1 MYTFCI
7 VVILLASVS
16 LIFVVLVQSP
26 KGGMAANFG
35 AANQVMG
42 VRDAANGLEKFTW
55 AMALVIVVLSLVAT
69 LSMDK
74 GTVAASNK
82 DLEKDA
88 NALIEMTQEAPVMP
102 QAVPAEAPASEQPA
116 AAASSITWDDIF
128 ATSYSQANRRSNPDA
143 KAPETPEEYIEQKGN
158 GDIMG
163 SMMVG
168 MVDSLNIPEEQF
180 MNNKPA
186 WLGDEPQLADKVEYT
201 KDCEVL
207 VIGAGQAGT
216 AAALRCAEE
225 GLNTICCE
233 VQTWEEYDNYACDL
247 TTYNSKFFLD
257 KGAEKYDPMDIFT
270 EYMVKALGHANQKIV
285 KDYATRSGE
294 ALDWMLAEL
303 DPDYV
308 AKYAH
313 AVNYK
318 GNKHFQNPCSHSY
331 YYVGMT
337 QWRDTGTD
345 TNTNNNMWPY
355 TVRLLQQ
362 KAVEKGCEYIYGA
375 QGLTLVHENGKVTG
389 AIFTDID
396 GKYFQVNADA
406 VIVAAGD
413 FGGNPDMR
421 LDLCD
426 TLRNL
431 AWSYGKDRTDVNNVS
446 SMGRDGSGIRMMLWA
461 GATMEAGPRAGQ
473 AAGINSRPSF
483 PFGGIWPIFGNDGK
497 RFFNETIT
505 RHGSVGY
512 LDMMPEGQKMVCV
525 TDSNWDAYCE
535 YQAYDHQAMDRSN
548 DYMLEKVR
556 KDMANYK
563 TGPDGFSV
571 QAFARYGNDPTTLYA
586 ADTLEELADIM
597 GYEGDAKQ
605 GFLDEVKHWNEMCDA
620 GYDSDWGADASMM
633 HFKIQDPPFFAASSV
648 TGGNPSGG
656 LCQHAAVCTDGE
668 YRVLTGAKAPIPGL
682 YAVGNCCGQRYG
694 VQYHTPTAGNSCGSA
709 FVTGYLAAE
718 YVKNDLDNGI
728 GGGENGSEE
737 RTTNGQ
743 YYAGTYTASKNSGYS
758 TVTVT
763 MTFSE
768 DAITDCKITSSGNDD
783 LMKDDLRSSMAAAVV
798 DSQGDTSVDAITS
811 STLSFS
817 VKAVQEAVADCIAQA
832 KA

>member
-1 MYTFCI
+1 MNKISRRNFI
-7 VVILLASVS
+7 RASALS
-16 LIFVVLVQSP
+16 AL
-26 KGGMAANFG
+26 G
-35 AANQVMG
+35 AA
-42 VRDAANGLEKFTW
+42 AAG
-55 AMALVIVVLSLVAT
+55 ALSGC
-69 LSMDK
+69 SNN
-74 GTVAASNK
+74 AASS
-82 DLEKDA
+82 A
-88 NALIEMTQEAPVMP
+88 AASSV
-102 QAVPAEAPASEQPA
+102 ASSAAASEQPA
-116 AAASSITWDDIF
+116 AAASAITWDDIF
-128 ATSYSQANRRSNPDA
+128 ATSYSQANRGSNPDA

-180 MNNKPA
+180 MNKKPA

-207 VIGAGQAGT
+207 VIGSGQAGT

-337 QWRDTGTD
+337 QWRDTGTE

-362 KAVEKGCEYIYGA
+362 KAVEKGCKYIYGA

-431 AWSYGKDRTDVNNVS
+431 AWSYGKDRTDVNNIS

>member
-1 MYTFCI
+1 MNKISRRNFI
-7 VVILLASVS
+7 RASALS
-16 LIFVVLVQSP
+16 AL
-26 KGGMAANFG
+26 G
-35 AANQVMG
+35 AA
-42 VRDAANGLEKFTW
+42 AAG
-55 AMALVIVVLSLVAT
+55 ALSGC
-69 LSMDK
+69 SNN
-74 GTVAASNK
+74 AASS
-82 DLEKDA
+82 A
-88 NALIEMTQEAPVMP
+88 AASSV
-102 QAVPAEAPASEQPA
+102 ASSAAASEQPA
-116 AAASSITWDDIF
+116 AAASSSITWDDIF

-413 FGGNPDMR
+413 FGGNPDVWT
-421 LDLCD
+421 C
-426 TLRNL
+426 
-431 AWSYGKDRTDVNNVS
+431 
-446 SMGRDGSGIRMMLWA
+446 
-461 GATMEAGPRAGQ
+461 ATPCAT
-473 AAGINSRPSF
+473 
-483 PFGGIWPIFGNDGK
+483 W
-497 RFFNETIT
+497 
-505 RHGSVGY
+505 HG
-512 LDMMPEGQKMVCV
+512 
-525 TDSNWDAYCE
+525 
-535 YQAYDHQAMDRSN
+535 
-548 DYMLEKVR
+548 
-556 KDMANYK
+556 
-563 TGPDGFSV
+563 
-571 QAFARYGNDPTTLYA
+571 
-586 ADTLEELADIM
+586 
-597 GYEGDAKQ
+597 
-605 GFLDEVKHWNEMCDA
+605 
-620 GYDSDWGADASMM
+620 
-633 HFKIQDPPFFAASSV
+633 
-648 TGGNPSGG
+648 
-656 LCQHAAVCTDGE
+656 
-668 YRVLTGAKAPIPGL
+668 
-682 YAVGNCCGQRYG
+682 
-694 VQYHTPTAGNSCGSA
+694 PTA
-709 FVTGYLAAE
+709 
-718 YVKNDLDNGI
+718 
-728 GGGENGSEE
+728 
-737 RTTNGQ
+737 RTAPT
-743 YYAGTYTASKNSGYS
+743 
-758 TVTVT
+758 
-763 MTFSE
+763 
-768 DAITDCKITSSGNDD
+768 
-783 LMKDDLRSSMAAAVV
+783 
-798 DSQGDTSVDAITS
+798 
-811 STLSFS
+811 
-817 VKAVQEAVADCIAQA
+817 
-832 KA
+832 

>member
-1 MYTFCI
+1 M
-7 VVILLASVS
+7 
-16 LIFVVLVQSP
+16 
-26 KGGMAANFG
+26 
-35 AANQVMG
+35 
-42 VRDAANGLEKFTW
+42 
-55 AMALVIVVLSLVAT
+55 
-69 LSMDK
+69 
-74 GTVAASNK
+74 
-82 DLEKDA
+82 
-88 NALIEMTQEAPVMP
+88 
-102 QAVPAEAPASEQPA
+102 
-116 AAASSITWDDIF
+116 
-128 ATSYSQANRRSNPDA
+128 
-143 KAPETPEEYIEQKGN
+143 
-158 GDIMG
+158 
-163 SMMVG
+163 
-168 MVDSLNIPEEQF
+168 
-180 MNNKPA
+180 
-186 WLGDEPQLADKVEYT
+186 
-201 KDCEVL
+201 
-207 VIGAGQAGT
+207 
-216 AAALRCAEE
+216 
-225 GLNTICCE
+225 
-233 VQTWEEYDNYACDL
+233 
-247 TTYNSKFFLD
+247 
-257 KGAEKYDPMDIFT
+257 
-270 EYMVKALGHANQKIV
+270 
-285 KDYATRSGE
+285 
-294 ALDWMLAEL
+294 
-303 DPDYV
+303 
-308 AKYAH
+308 
-313 AVNYK
+313 
-318 GNKHFQNPCSHSY
+318 
-331 YYVGMT
+331 
-337 QWRDTGTD
+337 
-345 TNTNNNMWPY
+345 
-355 TVRLLQQ
+355 
-362 KAVEKGCEYIYGA
+362 
-375 QGLTLVHENGKVTG
+375 HENGKVTG

-431 AWSYGKDRTDVNNVS
+431 AWSYGKDRTDVNNIS

>member
-1 MYTFCI
+1 
-7 VVILLASVS
+7 
-16 LIFVVLVQSP
+16 
-26 KGGMAANFG
+26 MA
-35 AANQVMG
+35 
-42 VRDAANGLEKFTW
+42 
-55 AMALVIVVLSLVAT
+55 
-69 LSMDK
+69 
-74 GTVAASNK
+74 
-82 DLEKDA
+82 
-88 NALIEMTQEAPVMP
+88 
-102 QAVPAEAPASEQPA
+102 
-116 AAASSITWDDIF
+116 
-128 ATSYSQANRRSNPDA
+128 
-143 KAPETPEEYIEQKGN
+143 
-158 GDIMG
+158 G
-163 SMMVG
+163 S
-168 MVDSLNIPEEQF
+168 
-180 MNNKPA
+180 
-186 WLGDEPQLADKVEYT
+186 
-201 KDCEVL
+201 
-207 VIGAGQAGT
+207 

-225 GLNTICCE
+225 GLDTICCE

-337 QWRDTGTD
+337 QWRDTGTE

-375 QGLTLVHENGKVTG
+375 QGLTLVHDNGKVTG

-446 SMGRDGSGIRMMLWA
+446 SVGRDGSGIRMMMWA

-483 PFGGIWPIFGNDGK
+483 PF
-497 RFFNETIT
+497 
-505 RHGSVGY
+505 
-512 LDMMPEGQKMVCV
+512 
-525 TDSNWDAYCE
+525 
-535 YQAYDHQAMDRSN
+535 
-548 DYMLEKVR
+548 
-556 KDMANYK
+556 
-563 TGPDGFSV
+563 
-571 QAFARYGNDPTTLYA
+571 
-586 ADTLEELADIM
+586 
-597 GYEGDAKQ
+597 
-605 GFLDEVKHWNEMCDA
+605 
-620 GYDSDWGADASMM
+620 
-633 HFKIQDPPFFAASSV
+633 
-648 TGGNPSGG
+648 GGNPSGG

-694 VQYHTPTAGNSCGSA
+694 IQYHTPTAGNSCGSA

-728 GGGENGSEE
+728 GGENSAEE
-737 RTTNGQ
+737 RTTNGK
-743 YYAGTYTASKNSGYS
+743 YYAGTYTSSKNSSYS

-768 DAITDCKITSSGNDD
+768 DAITDCKITSSGNED

-798 DSQGDTSVDAITS
+798 ESQGDTSVDAIPS

>member
-1 MYTFCI
+1 MKMISRRSF
-7 VVILLASVS
+7 
-16 LIFVVLVQSP
+16 
-26 KGGMAANFG
+26 MAVAG
-35 AANQVMG
+35 AAT
-42 VRDAANGLEKFTW
+42 AAV
-55 AMALVIVVLSLVAT
+55 ALTACGGSSASTASSVA
-69 LSMDK
+69 SS
-74 GTVAASNK
+74 AA
-82 DLEKDA
+82 
-88 NALIEMTQEAPVMP
+88 
-102 QAVPAEAPASEQPA
+102 ASEQPA
-116 AAASSITWDDIF
+116 AAASAITWDDIF
-128 ATSYSQANRRSNPDA
+128 ATSYSQANRGSNPDA

-207 VIGAGQAGT
+207 VIGSGQAGT

-337 QWRDTGTD
+337 QWRDTGTE

-431 AWSYGKDRTDVNNVS
+431 AWSYGKDRTDVNNIS

-586 ADTLEELADIM
+586 ADTLEELV
-597 GYEGDAKQ
+597 AKIYPDDTAAQ
-605 GFLDEVKHWNEMCDA
+605 QTALDSIQRYNELAKA
-620 GYDSDWGADASMM
+620 GYDEDFHKPASRMWAVENGPFYADKFTTALLLVC
-633 HFKIQDPPFFAASSV
+633 I
-648 TGGNPSGG
+648 GG
-656 LCQHAAVCTDGE
+656 LESDEDCHTFDADRNV
-668 YRVLTGAKAPIPGL
+668 IPGL
-682 YAVGNCCGQRYG
+682 YV
-694 VQYHTPTAGNSCGSA
+694 AGNIQGNRFA
-709 FVTGYLAAE
+709 TE
-718 YVKNDLDNGI
+718 YPI
-728 GGGENGSEE
+728 GLKGVSH
-737 RTTNGQ
+737 
-743 YYAGTYTASKNSGYS
+743 
-758 TVTVT
+758 
-763 MTFSE
+763 
-768 DAITDCKITSSGNDD
+768 
-783 LMKDDLRSSMAAAVV
+783 SMAMYY
-798 DSQGDTSVDAITS
+798 GY
-811 STLSFS
+811 
-817 VKAVQEAVADCIAQA
+817 IAGKNA
-832 KA
+832 LKDI

>member
-1 MYTFCI
+1 MNKISRRNFI
-7 VVILLASVS
+7 RASALS
-16 LIFVVLVQSP
+16 AL
-26 KGGMAANFG
+26 G
-35 AANQVMG
+35 AA
-42 VRDAANGLEKFTW
+42 AAG
-55 AMALVIVVLSLVAT
+55 ALSGC
-69 LSMDK
+69 SNN
-74 GTVAASNK
+74 AASS
-82 DLEKDA
+82 A
-88 NALIEMTQEAPVMP
+88 AASSV
-102 QAVPAEAPASEQPA
+102 ASSAAASEQPA
-116 AAASSITWDDIF
+116 AAASAITWDDIF
-128 ATSYSQANRRSNPDA
+128 ATSYSQANRGSNPDA

-207 VIGAGQAGT
+207 VIGSGQAGT

-337 QWRDTGTD
+337 QWRDTGTE

-431 AWSYGKDRTDVNNVS
+431 AWSYGKDRTDVNNIS

-505 RHGSVGY
+505 RHGSSAA
-512 LDMMPEGQKMVCV
+512 V
-525 TDSNWDAYCE
+525 TMWPRTRLSPCAPARRTSTARTC
-535 YQAYDHQAMDRSN
+535 RSTTAPTSPGTIWSCT
-548 DYMLEKVR
+548 R
-556 KDMANYK
+556 W
-563 TGPDGFSV
+563 SRWIS
-571 QAFARYGNDPTTLYA
+571 ARWIPSTIPNRCPTSPTASCGRTA
-586 ADTLEELADIM
+586 ATA
-597 GYEGDAKQ
+597 
-605 GFLDEVKHWNEMCDA
+605 W
-620 GYDSDWGADASMM
+620 
-633 HFKIQDPPFFAASSV
+633 ASSCCTAKRTSPATASV
-648 TGGNPSGG
+648 TRYWRP
-656 LCQHAAVCTDGE
+656 HAARCAMSSCSAARAGICWTMPLP
-668 YRVLTGAKAPIPGL
+668 RPSWPRRM
-682 YAVGNCCGQRYG
+682 NC
-694 VQYHTPTAGNSCGSA
+694 
-709 FVTGYLAAE
+709 
-718 YVKNDLDNGI
+718 
-728 GGGENGSEE
+728 
-737 RTTNGQ
+737 
-743 YYAGTYTASKNSGYS
+743 
-758 TVTVT
+758 
-763 MTFSE
+763 
-768 DAITDCKITSSGNDD
+768 
-783 LMKDDLRSSMAAAVV
+783 
-798 DSQGDTSVDAITS
+798 
-811 STLSFS
+811 
-817 VKAVQEAVADCIAQA
+817 
-832 KA
+832 

>member
-1 MYTFCI
+1 
-7 VVILLASVS
+7 
-16 LIFVVLVQSP
+16 
-26 KGGMAANFG
+26 
-35 AANQVMG
+35 
-42 VRDAANGLEKFTW
+42 
-55 AMALVIVVLSLVAT
+55 
-69 LSMDK
+69 
-74 GTVAASNK
+74 
-82 DLEKDA
+82 
-88 NALIEMTQEAPVMP
+88 
-102 QAVPAEAPASEQPA
+102 
-116 AAASSITWDDIF
+116 
-128 ATSYSQANRRSNPDA
+128 
-143 KAPETPEEYIEQKGN
+143 
-158 GDIMG
+158 MG

-421 LDLCD
+421 LKAQLKGDE
-426 TLRNL
+426 TPEQ
-431 AWSYGKDRTDVNNVS
+431 
-446 SMGRDGSGIRMMLWA
+446 IERMKEEIKLEC
-461 GATMEAGPRAGQ
+461 EA
-473 AAGINSRPSF
+473 
-483 PFGGIWPIFGNDGK
+483 DK
-497 RFFNETIT
+497 
-505 RHGSVGY
+505 
-512 LDMMPEGQKMVCV
+512 
-525 TDSNWDAYCE
+525 
-535 YQAYDHQAMDRSN
+535 
-548 DYMLEKVR
+548 EKVI
-556 KDMANYK
+556 A
-563 TGPDGFSV
+563 
-571 QAFARYGNDPTTLYA
+571 
-586 ADTLEELADIM
+586 
-597 GYEGDAKQ
+597 
-605 GFLDEVKHWNEMCDA
+605 
-620 GYDSDWGADASMM
+620 
-633 HFKIQDPPFFAASSV
+633 
-648 TGGNPSGG
+648 SGG
-656 LCQHAAVCTDGE
+656 LYILGTERHESRRIDNQLRGRAGRQGD
-668 YRVLTGAKAPIPGL
+668 PG
-682 YAVGNCCGQRYG
+682 
-694 VQYHTPTAGNSCGSA
+694 T
-709 FVTGYLAAE
+709 
-718 YVKNDLDNGI
+718 
-728 GGGENGSEE
+728 
-737 RTTNGQ
+737 
-743 YYAGTYTASKNSGYS
+743 SKFFLS
-758 TVTVT
+758 
-763 MTFSE
+763 ME
-768 DAITDCKITSSGNDD
+768 DD
-783 LMKDDLRSSMAAAVV
+783 LMRIFGSERMSAMLQKLGLPEGEPLVHPWISKALEKAQQKVEERNFDIRKNLLKYDNVMNDQRKVIYDQRKELMKTSDVSETVAEMRDEYLNDVLAPYLQQSLTPKEWPLNELQQEIWRVTGFVLPVDKWAEEPEMDAETMSGKIIEVIEQNIVEKNRGVPEELVRLVEKNILLQVMDQLWKEHIATLDYMRHTIVLRAYGQKDPLNEYKKEAFNMFSDMLDLLREKVTFLTCRAQIQNSSEEDLRLRESNTRM
-798 DSQGDTSVDAITS
+798 QAIHES
-811 STLSFS
+811 PESL
-817 VKAVQEAVADCIAQA
+817 VGGNAGAPAEEKEKAVPFQYA
-832 KA
+832 KTTVDPNDPATWGKVSRNDPCPCGSGKKYKHCHGQILN

>member
-1 MYTFCI
+1 MNKISRRNFI
-7 VVILLASVS
+7 RASALS
-16 LIFVVLVQSP
+16 AL
-26 KGGMAANFG
+26 G
-35 AANQVMG
+35 AA
-42 VRDAANGLEKFTW
+42 AAG
-55 AMALVIVVLSLVAT
+55 ALSGC
-69 LSMDK
+69 SNN
-74 GTVAASNK
+74 AASS
-82 DLEKDA
+82 A
-88 NALIEMTQEAPVMP
+88 AASSV
-102 QAVPAEAPASEQPA
+102 ASSAAASEQPA
-116 AAASSITWDDIF
+116 AAASAITWDDIF

-207 VIGAGQAGT
+207 VIGSGQAGT

-337 QWRDTGTD
+337 QWRDTGTE

-431 AWSYGKDRTDVNNVS
+431 AWSYGKDRTDVNNIS

-633 HFKIQDPPFFAASSV
+633 HFKIQDPPFFAASCV
-648 TGGNPSGG
+648 
-656 LCQHAAVCTDGE
+656 
-668 YRVLTGAKAPIPGL
+668 I
-682 YAVGNCCGQRYG
+682 RYK
-694 VQYHTPTAGNSCGSA
+694 SKKRI
-709 FVTGYLAAE
+709 LAIDKLRF
-718 YVKNDLDNGI
+718 YNFFLV
-728 GGGENGSEE
+728 
-737 RTTNGQ
+737 
-743 YYAGTYTASKNSGYS
+743 
-758 TVTVT
+758 
-763 MTFSE
+763 
-768 DAITDCKITSSGNDD
+768 SS
-783 LMKDDLRSSMAAAVV
+783 S
-798 DSQGDTSVDAITS
+798 
-811 STLSFS
+811 
-817 VKAVQEAVADCIAQA
+817 
-832 KA
+832 

>member
-1 MYTFCI
+1 MNKISRRNFI
-7 VVILLASVS
+7 RASALS
-16 LIFVVLVQSP
+16 AL
-26 KGGMAANFG
+26 G
-35 AANQVMG
+35 AA
-42 VRDAANGLEKFTW
+42 AAG
-55 AMALVIVVLSLVAT
+55 ALSGC
-69 LSMDK
+69 SNN
-74 GTVAASNK
+74 AASS
-82 DLEKDA
+82 A
-88 NALIEMTQEAPVMP
+88 AASSV
-102 QAVPAEAPASEQPA
+102 ASSAAASEQPA
-116 AAASSITWDDIF
+116 AAASAITWDDIF
-128 ATSYSQANRRSNPDA
+128 ATSYSQANRGSNPDA

-207 VIGAGQAGT
+207 VIGSGQAGT

-337 QWRDTGTD
+337 QWRDTGTE

-431 AWSYGKDRTDVNNVS
+431 AWSYGKDRTDVNNIS

-694 VQYHTPTAGNSCGSA
+694 IQYHTPTAGNSCGSA

-763 MTFSE
+763 MADKQLPPNAEFVHGIGKRKSEWQKRYEKLDSLWTKWTKYEDKLFSIGNNRRSMSKTDKDATFMRMKEDHMGNGQLAVNSE
-768 DAITDCKITSSGNDD
+768 YITGVAAFFKPHRFWYAHSVPEPYPADAEQK
-783 LMKDDLRSSMAAAVV
+783 LP
-798 DSQGDTSVDAITS
+798 
-811 STLSFS
+811 
-817 VKAVQEAVADCIAQA
+817 
-832 KA
+832 

>member
-1 MYTFCI
+1 MDTSKI
-7 VVILLASVS
+7 VGEKIKALREDKSISIEELAQRSGLAIEQIERIENNIDIPS
-16 LIFVVLVQSP
+16 LAPLIKIARVL
-26 KGGMAANFG
+26 
-35 AANQVMG
+35 G
-42 VRDAANGLEKFTW
+42 VRLGTFLDDQDEVGPVVCRKKEAKDAISFSNNAIHSRKHMEYHSLSKSKADRHMEPFIIDVMPTQDTDF
-55 AMALVIVVLSLVAT
+55 VLS
-69 LSMDK
+69 SHEGEEFIM
-74 GTVAASNK
+74 
-82 DLEKDA
+82 
-88 NALIEMTQEAPVMP
+88 VM
-102 QAVPAEAPASEQPA
+102 EGIME
-116 AAASSITWDDIF
+116 I
-128 ATSYSQANRRSNPDA
+128 SY
-143 KAPETPEEYIEQKGN
+143 
-158 GDIMG
+158 
-163 SMMVG
+163 
-168 MVDSLNIPEEQF
+168 
-180 MNNKPA
+180 
-186 WLGDEPQLADKVEYT
+186 
-201 KDCEVL
+201 
-207 VIGAGQAGT
+207 
-216 AAALRCAEE
+216 

-337 QWRDTGTD
+337 QWRDTGTE

-431 AWSYGKDRTDVNNVS
+431 AWSYGKDRTDVNNIS

-505 RHGSVGY
+505 RHGSSAA
-512 LDMMPEGQKMVCV
+512 V
-525 TDSNWDAYCE
+525 TMWPRTRLSPCAPARRTSTARTC
-535 YQAYDHQAMDRSN
+535 RSTTAPTSPGTIWSCT
-548 DYMLEKVR
+548 R
-556 KDMANYK
+556 W
-563 TGPDGFSV
+563 SRWIS
-571 QAFARYGNDPTTLYA
+571 ARWIPSTIPNRCPTSPTASCGRTA
-586 ADTLEELADIM
+586 ATA
-597 GYEGDAKQ
+597 
-605 GFLDEVKHWNEMCDA
+605 W
-620 GYDSDWGADASMM
+620 
-633 HFKIQDPPFFAASSV
+633 ASSCCTAKRTSPATASV
-648 TGGNPSGG
+648 TRCWRP
-656 LCQHAAVCTDGE
+656 HAARCAMSSCNAARAGICWTMPLP
-668 YRVLTGAKAPIPGL
+668 RPSWPRRM
-682 YAVGNCCGQRYG
+682 NC
-694 VQYHTPTAGNSCGSA
+694 
-709 FVTGYLAAE
+709 
-718 YVKNDLDNGI
+718 
-728 GGGENGSEE
+728 
-737 RTTNGQ
+737 
-743 YYAGTYTASKNSGYS
+743 
-758 TVTVT
+758 
-763 MTFSE
+763 
-768 DAITDCKITSSGNDD
+768 
-783 LMKDDLRSSMAAAVV
+783 
-798 DSQGDTSVDAITS
+798 
-811 STLSFS
+811 
-817 VKAVQEAVADCIAQA
+817 
-832 KA
+832 

>member
-1 MYTFCI
+1 MNKISRRNFI
-7 VVILLASVS
+7 RASALS
-16 LIFVVLVQSP
+16 AL
-26 KGGMAANFG
+26 G
-35 AANQVMG
+35 AA
-42 VRDAANGLEKFTW
+42 AAG
-55 AMALVIVVLSLVAT
+55 ALSGC
-69 LSMDK
+69 SNN
-74 GTVAASNK
+74 AASSS
-82 DLEKDA
+82 A
-88 NALIEMTQEAPVMP
+88 ASSVASS
-102 QAVPAEAPASEQPA
+102 AAASEQPA
-116 AAASSITWDDIF
+116 AAASAITWDDIF

-694 VQYHTPTAGNSCGSA
+694 IQYHTPTAGNSCGSA

-811 STLSFS
+811 STSCSLRWAQRCSRAVSRQSCSSRCSSGVRRLLSHSSGSFVCCCSTVRPPSAFS
-817 VKAVQEAVADCIAQA
+817 AQGVLYSCAYLRLFRIASRSS
-832 KA
+832 